1 LVDYVKDPLELN
13 AVESWNGIEDLISRG
28 AEDMFGTGTTE
39 FLREAHNRQE
49 YMKKEII
56 RRYGMEDVWTPF

>member
-1 LVDYVKDPLELN
+1 VDYVKDPLEFDAL
-13 AVESWNGIEDLISRG
+13 ESWSGIEDLISRG
-28 AEDMFGTGTTE
+28 AEETFGVGTTQ
-39 FLREAHNRQE
+39 FLRDAYHRQE